1 MRLKSFL
8 SIVLTLVVFSNF
20 IFPKEVNVYT
30 SRHYDSDIELYD
42 KFTDL
47 TGIEVNII
55 SAKSKAL
62 IERIRSEGQNSPADV
77 FITVDAGNLW
87 KVQDLGLFQDINSKK
102 VDETVPK
109 SLRGKNN
116 QWVALAKRARVIFYN
131 PDKYSYEELKDLAY
145 EDLSLPKWQNKL
157 AIRSSNNLYN
167 QSLVAGMIAKN

>member
-8 SIVLTLVVFSNF
+8 SIVLTFVVFSNF

-77 FITVDAGNLW
+77 FITCLLYTSPSPRDA
-87 KVQDLGLFQDINSKK
+87 
-102 VDETVPK
+102 T
-109 SLRGKNN
+109 
-116 QWVALAKRARVIFYN
+116 
-131 PDKYSYEELKDLAY
+131 
-145 EDLSLPKWQNKL
+145 LSRMP
-157 AIRSSNNLYN
+157 SS
-167 QSLVAGMIAKN
+167 A